1 MAGRSARCAP
11 VHIQTAMSD
20 ILIVRQPVFDRTDS
34 AVGYELRFRPAGE
47 EGDPF
52 ARSYLS
58 GSFDVLRSG
67 LPAYVRCTRRQL
79 IDRIFD
85 AADPSSLVVLVP
97 PDVGVDTEIIAAVEA
112 LAKAGVVTGIDEFDG
127 GADSVA
133 ALEGLLAIVSH
144 VRVDL
149 RCYSAETLEPVA
161 AALCAQK
168 KKLIADHVEDVT
180 MRQLCNDLGFDR
192 LQGPHFSRPEPLPAA
207 ELPASTAAAL
217 RLLALARDAKTSDRD
232 LENAVSS
239 DPSLTFQLLRLVNS
253 ASSGGRGIQ
262 SIGHAI
268 RLVGR
273 SAFVKWL
280 ALAFAASRAG
290 SSGVDNEIA
299 RQAVQRARMCE
310 AIGGRDSGML
320 FLIGLFSLLD
330 AMFRM
335 PLADVLERINLAPEA
350 REALLDRTGPFGD
363 ALNFVEAYELGLWE
377 QAGALGAQ
385 LGVPAEKIAEIYT
398 DAVKYATDQLSPNA
412 LKAA

>member
-1 MAGRSARCAP
+1 
-11 VHIQTAMSD
+11 VD
-20 ILIVRQPVFDRTDS
+20 D
-34 AVGYELRFRPAGE
+34 

-85 AADPSSLVVLVP
+85 AADPSTLVVLVAP
-97 PDVGVDTEIIAAVEA
+97 EVGADADIIAAVDA
-112 LAKAGVVTGIDEFDG
+112 LAKSGVATAIDEFDG
-127 GADSVA
+127 GPEA
-133 ALEGLLAIVSH
+133 AATGGGLLALVSH

-149 RCYSAETLEPVA
+149 RCYTAETLPPVA
-161 AALCAQK
+161 IALRARK
-168 KKLIADHVEDVT
+168 KKLIADHVEDAA
-180 MRQLCNDLGFDR
+180 MRKLCVELGFDR

-217 RLLALARDAKTSDRD
+217 RLLALARNPDTPDRQ
-232 LENAVSS
+232 LESAVSS
-239 DPSLTFQLLRLVNS
+239 DPSLTFQLLRIVNS

-310 AIGGRDSGML
+310 SIGGRDSGML

-335 PLADVLERINLAPEA
+335 PLSDVLERINLAPEA
-350 REALLDRTGPFGD
+350 REALLNRTGPFGD

-377 QAGALGAQ
+377 QAADLAKQ
-385 LGVPAEKIAEIYT
+385 LGVPPERIATIYT
-398 DAVKYATDQLSPNA
+398 DAVKYAAEQLAPNA

>member
-1 MAGRSARCAP
+1 
-11 VHIQTAMSD
+11 MSD

-34 AVGYELRFRPAGE
+34 AVGYELRFRPAGD

-85 AADPSSLVVLVP
+85 SADPSSLVVLIP
-97 PDVGVDTEIIAAVEA
+97 PDVGIDAEVIAAVEA
-112 LAKAGVVTGIDEFDG
+112 LSKAGVATAVDEFDG
-127 GADSVA
+127 GPESAT
-133 ALEGLLAIVSH
+133 ALGGLLAIVTH
-144 VRVDL
+144 VRLDL
-149 RCYSAETLEPVA
+149 RCYSPETLKPVA
-161 AALCAQK
+161 TALRAQK
-168 KKLIADHVEDVT
+168 KRLIADHVEDLA
-180 MRQLCNDLGFDR
+180 MRRLCVELGFER

-217 RLLALARDAKTSDRD
+217 RLLALARDPNTSDRD
-232 LENAVSS
+232 LESAVSS

-299 RQAVQRARMCE
+299 RQAVARARMCE
-310 AIGGRDSGML
+310 SIGGRDAGML

-330 AMFRM
+330 SMFRM
-335 PLADVLERINLAPEA
+335 PLADVLERVNLAPEA

-377 QAGALGAQ
+377 QAGALGKQ
-385 LGVPAEKIAEIYT
+385 LGVPEDRISSIYT
-398 DAVKYATDQLSPNA
+398 DAVKFATEQLAPNA

>member
-1 MAGRSARCAP
+1 
-11 VHIQTAMSD
+11 MSD
-20 ILIVRQPVFDRTDS
+20 ILIVRQPVFDRSDS
-34 AVGYELRFRPAGE
+34 AVGYELRYRPGGE

-67 LPAYVRCTRRQL
+67 LPAYVRASRRQL
-79 IDRIFD
+79 VDRIFH
-85 AADPSSLVVLVP
+85 AADPKSVVVLIPLEFGNDAEV
-97 PDVGVDTEIIAAVEA
+97 IAAAEGLSQAGFVTA
-112 LAKAGVVTGIDEFDG
+112 LDDFVGSTDATTK
-127 GADSVA
+127 
-133 ALEGLLAIVSH
+133 LEGLLAVVSD

-149 RCYSAETLEPVA
+149 RCYSPETLKAGVA
-161 AALCAQK
+161 SVRALK
-168 KKLIADHVEDVT
+168 KRLIADHVEDAA
-180 MRQLCNDLGFDR
+180 MRKLCLELGFDR
-192 LQGPHFSRPEPLPAA
+192 MQGPQFSRPEPLPAA
-207 ELPASTAAAL
+207 ELPASTATAL
-217 RLLALARDAKTSDRD
+217 RLLALARDPNTPDRD
-232 LENAVSS
+232 LESAVSS

-290 SSGVDNEIA
+290 NSGVDNEIA

-310 AIGGRDSGML
+310 AIGGKDAGML

-330 AMFRM
+330 SMFRM

-350 REALLDRTGPFGD
+350 RDALLDRTGPFGD

-377 QAGALGAQ
+377 QATALGTQ
-385 LGVPAEKIAEIYT
+385 LGVEPDRIPSIYT
-398 DAVKYATDQLSPNA
+398 DAVQWAAEQFEPNA
-412 LKAA
+412 RRAA

>member
-1 MAGRSARCAP
+1 
-11 VHIQTAMSD
+11 MSD
-20 ILIVRQPVFDRTDS
+20 ILIVRQPVFDRSES
-34 AVGYELRFRPAGE
+34 AVGYELRFRPGAD

-67 LPAYVRCTRRQL
+67 LPAYVRATRRQL
-79 IDRIFD
+79 IDRIFH
-85 AADPSSLVVLVP
+85 AADPKSVVVLVP
-97 PDVGVDTEIIAAVEA
+97 PDVDPDAEVISAIEG
-112 LAKAGVVTGIDEFDG
+112 LAQAGFATAIDEFVG
-127 GADSVA
+127 GVEATNKLA
-133 ALEGLLAIVSH
+133 ALFSVVSD

-149 RCYSAETLEPVA
+149 RCYSPETLKAGVVA
-161 AALCAQK
+161 LRAQK
-168 KKLIADHVEDVT
+168 KRLIGDHVEDAA
-180 MRQLCNDLGFDR
+180 MRKLCTELGFER

-207 ELPASTAAAL
+207 ELPASTATAL
-217 RLLALARDAKTSDRD
+217 RLLALARDPDTSDRE
-232 LENAVSS
+232 LESAVSS
-239 DPSLTFQLLRLVNS
+239 DPSLTFQLIRLVNS
-253 ASSGGRGIQ
+253 AASGGRGIQ

-280 ALAFAASRAG
+280 ALAFAAARAG
-290 SSGVDNEIA
+290 GSGVDNEIA
-299 RQAVQRARMCE
+299 RHAVQRARMCE

-335 PLADVLERINLAPEA
+335 PLADVLERIHLAPEA
-350 REALLDRTGPFGD
+350 RDALLDRTGPFGD

-377 QAGALGAQ
+377 QATELGKQ
-385 LGVPAEKIAEIYT
+385 LGVAPDKIASIYT
-398 DAVKYATDQLSPNA
+398 DAVRWAAEQFAPNA

>member
-1 MAGRSARCAP
+1 
-11 VHIQTAMSD
+11 MSD
-20 ILIVRQPVFDRTDS
+20 ILIVRQPVFDRSDS
-34 AVGYELRFRPAGE
+34 AVGYELRFRPAGD

-67 LPAYVRCTRRQL
+67 LPAYIRCTRRQL
-79 IDRIFD
+79 VDHIFD
-85 AADPSSLVVLVP
+85 AADPKSLVILVP
-97 PDVGVDTEIIAAVEA
+97 PDVGADAEIVSAVDA
-112 LAKAGVVTGIDEFDG
+112 LSKAGVVTAIDEFDG
-127 GADSVA
+127 GAESA
-133 ALEGLLAIVSH
+133 RALEGLLAVVSH

-149 RCYSAETLEPVA
+149 RCYTPESLKAVTT
-161 AALCAQK
+161 ALRAQK
-168 KKLIADHVEDVT
+168 KHLIADHVEDAT
-180 MRQLCNDLGFDR
+180 MRKLCLELGFER
-192 LQGPHFSRPEPLPAA
+192 LLGPHFSRPEPLPAA
-207 ELPASTAAAL
+207 ELPASTATAL
-217 RLLALARDAKTSDRD
+217 RLLALARDPNTPDKK
-232 LENAVSS
+232 LEDAVSS
-239 DPSLTFQLLRLVNS
+239 DPSLTFQLLRIVNS

-310 AIGGRDSGML
+310 AIGGRDTGML

-350 REALLDRTGPFGD
+350 QEALLDRTGPFGD

-377 QAGALGAQ
+377 QAADLAKQ
-385 LGVPAEKIAEIYT
+385 LGVAEDKIATIYT
-398 DAVKYATDQLSPNA
+398 DAVKYAAEQLAPNA

>member
-1 MAGRSARCAP
+1 
-11 VHIQTAMSD
+11 MSD
-20 ILIVRQPVFDRTDS
+20 ILIVRQPVFDRNDS
-34 AVGYELRFRPAGE
+34 AVGYELRFRPADD

-67 LPAYVRCTRRQL
+67 FPAYVRCTRRQL
-79 IDRIFD
+79 IEHIFD
-85 AADPSSLVVLVP
+85 SAVPSSLVLLLP
-97 PDVGVDTEIIAAVEA
+97 PEVGADADVIAAVDA
-112 LAKAGVVTGIDEFDG
+112 LAKTGVVMALDDFDG
-127 GADSVA
+127 GPEQAVSM
-133 ALEGLLAIVSH
+133 EGLLAVVSH

-149 RCYSAETLEPVA
+149 RCYSAETLRPVA
-161 AALCAQK
+161 IALRAQK
-168 KKLIADHVEDVT
+168 KKLIADHVEDAA
-180 MRQLCNDLGFDR
+180 MRQLCVELGFER
-192 LQGPHFSRPEPLPAA
+192 LQGPHFSRPEPVPAA

-217 RLLALARDAKTSDRD
+217 RLLALARDPKTTDRE
-232 LENAVSS
+232 LEGAVSS
-239 DPSLTFQLLRLVNS
+239 DPSLTFQLLRIVNS

-273 SAFVKWL
+273 TAFVKWL

-335 PLADVLERINLAPEA
+335 PLAEVLERINLAPEVC
-350 REALLDRTGPFGD
+350 EALLDRTGPFGD

-377 QAGALGAQ
+377 QAAQLSEQ
-385 LGVPAEKIAEIYT
+385 LGVPPDRLATIYT
-398 DAVKYATDQLSPNA
+398 DAVKYAAEQLAPNA

>member
-1 MAGRSARCAP
+1 
-11 VHIQTAMSD
+11 MSD
-20 ILIVRQPVFDRTDS
+20 ILIVRQPVFDRSDS
-34 AVGYELRFRPAGE
+34 AVGYELRFRPAGD

-79 IDRIFD
+79 LDHIFD
-85 AADPSSLVVLVP
+85 AADPNSLVVLVP
-97 PDVGVDTEIIAAVEA
+97 PEVGADNDVVLAVDA
-112 LAKAGVVTGIDEFDG
+112 LAKAGVITAIDEFDG
-127 GADSVA
+127 GSESA
-133 ALEGLLAIVSH
+133 AAREGLLAVVSH

-149 RCYSAETLEPVA
+149 RCYTPETLKPVA
-161 AALCAQK
+161 AALRALK
-168 KKLIADHVEDVT
+168 KKLIADHVEDT
-180 MRQLCNDLGFDR
+180 AMQQLCIELGFER

-207 ELPASTAAAL
+207 ELPASTATAL
-217 RLLALARDAKTSDRD
+217 RLLALARDPNTPDRE
-232 LENAVSS
+232 LESAVSS
-239 DPSLTFQLLRLVNS
+239 DPSLTFQLLRIVNS

-280 ALAFAASRAG
+280 ALAFAASRVG

-310 AIGGRDSGML
+310 AIGGRDSGTL

-335 PLADVLERINLAPEA
+335 PLSDVIERINLAPEA
-350 REALLDRTGPFGD
+350 RDALIDRTGPFGD

-377 QAGALGAQ
+377 QTAELAKQ
-385 LGVPAEKIAEIYT
+385 LGVEPDRISTIYT
-398 DAVKYATDQLSPNA
+398 DAVRWAAEHLAPNA
-412 LKAA
+412 AKAA

>member
-1 MAGRSARCAP
+1 
-11 VHIQTAMSD
+11 MSD
-20 ILIVRQPVFDRTDS
+20 ILIVPQPVFDRTDS
-34 AVGYELRFRPAGE
+34 AVGYELRFRPAGD

-52 ARSYLS
+52 ARAYLS
-58 GSFDVLRSG
+58 GSVDVLRSG

-79 IDRIFD
+79 VDHIFD
-85 AADPSSLVVLVP
+85 AADPKTLVVLVP
-97 PDVGVDTEIIAAVEA
+97 PDVGADAEVIAAVEA
-112 LAKAGVVTGIDEFDG
+112 LAKAGVVTAIDEFDG
-127 GADSVA
+127 GSE
-133 ALEGLLAIVSH
+133 ALTTVEGLLAVVSH

-149 RCYSAETLEPVA
+149 RCYTPETLKPVA
-161 AALCAQK
+161 TALRALK
-168 KKLIADHVEDVT
+168 KQLVADHVEDAA
-180 MRQLCNDLGFDR
+180 MRKLCIDLGFER

-207 ELPASTAAAL
+207 ELPASTATAL
-217 RLLALARDAKTSDRD
+217 RLLALARDPNTPDRD
-232 LENAVSS
+232 LEEAVSS
-239 DPSLTFQLLRLVNS
+239 DPSLTFQLLRIVNS

-290 SSGVDNEIA
+290 ASGVDNEIA

-310 AIGGRDSGML
+310 AIGGRDAGTL

-335 PLADVLERINLAPEA
+335 PLADVLERVNLAPEA

-377 QAGALGAQ
+377 QAGEIAKQ
-385 LGVPAEKIAEIYT
+385 LGVEPDRISTIYT
-398 DAVKYATDQLSPNA
+398 DAVKWAAEQLAPNA
-412 LKAA
+412 AKAA

>member
-1 MAGRSARCAP
+1 
-11 VHIQTAMSD
+11 MSE
-20 ILIVRQPVFDRTDS
+20 ILIVRQPVFDRSDA
-34 AVGYELRFRPAGE
+34 AVAYELRYRASDD

-67 LPAYVRCTRRQL
+67 LPAYIRCTRRQL

-85 AADPSSLVVLVP
+85 AADRSSLVVLVP
-97 PDVGVDTEIIAAVEA
+97 PDVGLDDEVIAAVDA
-112 LAKAGVVTGIDEFDG
+112 LATAGIATAADDFDG
-127 GADSVA
+127 DLQAAGARD
-133 ALEGLLAIVSH
+133 GLLARVSH

-149 RCYSAETLEPVA
+149 RCYTPETLGPVVA
-161 AALCAQK
+161 ALRAQNK
-168 KKLIADHVEDVT
+168 QLIADHVDDAA
-180 MRQLCNDLGFDR
+180 MRRLCIDLGFER

-207 ELPASTAAAL
+207 ELPASTATAL
-217 RLLALARDAKTSDRD
+217 RLLALARDPNTSDRD
-232 LENAVSS
+232 LESAVSS

-253 ASSGGRGIQ
+253 ASAGGRGIQ

-290 SSGVDNEIA
+290 STGVDNEIA

-310 AIGGRDSGML
+310 AIGGRDAGTL

-335 PLADVLERINLAPEA
+335 PLPDVLERINLAPEA

-377 QAGALGAQ
+377 QATDLAKG
-385 LGVPAEKIAEIYT
+385 LGVAPDRIPAIYT
-398 DAVKYATDQLSPNA
+398 DAVKWAADQLAPNA
-412 LKAA
+412 KKAA

>member
-1 MAGRSARCAP
+1 
-11 VHIQTAMSD
+11 MSD

-34 AVGYELRFRPAGE
+34 AVGYELRYRLADE

-79 IDRIFD
+79 VDRIFD
-85 AADPSSLVVLVP
+85 AADPSSLVLLIP
-97 PDVGVDTEIIAAVEA
+97 PDIGADADLIAAVDA
-112 LAKAGVVTGIDEFDG
+112 LTKSGVVVAVDEFDG
-127 GADSVA
+127 GPESVSA
-133 ALEGLLAIVSH
+133 SEGLLSLVSH
-144 VRVDL
+144 VRIDL
-149 RCYSAETLEPVA
+149 RCYSPETLRPVA
-161 AALCAQK
+161 AALRAQK
-168 KKLIADHVEDVT
+168 KKLIADHVEDVA
-180 MRQLCNDLGFDR
+180 MRKLCVELGFER
-192 LQGPHFSRPEPLPAA
+192 LQGSHFSRPEPLPAA

-217 RLLALARDAKTSDRD
+217 RLLALARDPKTSDRD
-232 LENAVSS
+232 LESAVSS
-239 DPSLTFQLLRLVNS
+239 DPSLTFQLLRIVNS

-273 SAFVKWL
+273 TAFVKWL
-280 ALAFAASRAG
+280 ALAFAAARAG
-290 SSGVDNEIA
+290 ASGVDNEIA

-335 PLADVLERINLAPEA
+335 PLSDILERINLAPEA

-377 QAGALGAQ
+377 QAADLGQQ
-385 LGVPAEKIAEIYT
+385 LGIPADRIPTIYT
-398 DAVKYATDQLSPNA
+398 EAVQWAAEQLAPNA

>member
-1 MAGRSARCAP
+1 
-11 VHIQTAMSD
+11 MSD

-34 AVGYELRFRPAGE
+34 AVGYELRFRPAGD

-67 LPAYVRCTRRQL
+67 LPAYVRCSRRQL
-79 IDRIFD
+79 VDRIFD
-85 AADPSSLVVLVP
+85 AADPSSLVVLIP
-97 PDVGVDTEIIAAVEA
+97 PDVGVDAEVIAAVEG
-112 LAKAGVVTGIDEFDG
+112 LARAGVVTALDEFDG
-127 GADSVA
+127 GAEA
-133 ALEGLLAIVSH
+133 AKALEGLLGVVSH

-149 RCYSAETLEPVA
+149 RCYSADTLGAVA
-161 AALCAQK
+161 AALRARQ
-168 KKLIADHVEDVT
+168 KKLIADHIEDMA
-180 MRQLCNDLGFDR
+180 MRQRCIELGFER

-207 ELPASTAAAL
+207 ELPASTATAL
-217 RLLALARDAKTSDRD
+217 RLLALARDPNTSDRD
-232 LENAVSS
+232 LEGAVSS

-290 SSGVDNEIA
+290 STGVDNEIA
-299 RQAVQRARMCE
+299 RQAVARARMCE
-310 AIGGRDSGML
+310 SIGGRDAGML

-377 QAGALGAQ
+377 QAGALGQQ
-385 LGVPAEKIAEIYT
+385 LGIPSERIAEIYT
-398 DAVKYATDQLSPNA
+398 EAVKYATEQLAPNA
-412 LKAA
+412 KAA

>member
-1 MAGRSARCAP
+1 
-11 VHIQTAMSD
+11 MSD
-20 ILIVRQPVFDRTDS
+20 ILIVRQPVFDRSDS
-34 AVGYELRFRPAGE
+34 AVGYELRFRPAGD

-58 GSFDVLRSG
+58 GSFDVLRAG

-79 IDRIFD
+79 LDRIFD
-85 AADPSSLVVLVP
+85 AADPKSLVVLVP
-97 PDVGVDTEIIAAVEA
+97 PDVGADAEVLAAVDA
-112 LAKAGVVTGIDEFDG
+112 LAKAGVITGVDEFDG
-127 GADSVA
+127 GPESAS
-133 ALEGLLAIVSH
+133 ALEGMLAVVSH

-149 RCYSAETLEPVA
+149 RCYSLDSLETVA
-161 AALCAQK
+161 SALRAQK
-168 KKLIADHVEDVT
+168 KKLIADHVEDSAL
-180 MRQLCNDLGFDR
+180 RQRCVELGFER

-207 ELPASTAAAL
+207 ELPASTATAL
-217 RLLALARDAKTSDRD
+217 RLLALARDSNTSDRD
-232 LENAVSS
+232 LESAVSS

-290 SSGVDNEIA
+290 GSGVDNEIA

-310 AIGGRDSGML
+310 AIGGRDAGTL

-350 REALLDRTGPFGD
+350 RDALLDRTGPFGD

-377 QAGALGAQ
+377 QATDLAKG
-385 LGVPAEKIAEIYT
+385 LGVAPDRISAIYT
-398 DAVKYATDQLSPNA
+398 DAVRWAAEQLSPNA
-412 LKAA
+412 AKAA

>member
-1 MAGRSARCAP
+1 MP
-11 VHIQTAMSD
+11 D
-20 ILIVRQPVFDRTDS
+20 ILIVRQPIFDRTDS
-34 AVGYELRFRPAGE
+34 AVGYELRFRADGD

-79 IDRIFD
+79 LDRIFD
-85 AADPSSLVVLVP
+85 AADPTSLAILVP
-97 PDVGVDTEIIAAVEA
+97 PEVGADADVTLAIDA
-112 LAKAGVVTGIDEFDG
+112 LSKAGVVTAIDEFDG
-127 GADSVA
+127 GSEAA
-133 ALEGLLAIVSH
+133 TALEGLLGVVSH

-149 RCYSAETLEPVA
+149 RCYSAETLKPVVA
-161 AALCAQK
+161 ALRAK
-168 KKLIADHVEDVT
+168 NKKLIADHVEDVT
-180 MRQLCNDLGFDR
+180 MRKLCVELGFDR
-192 LQGPHFSRPEPLPAA
+192 MQGPHFSRPEPLPAA
-207 ELPASTAAAL
+207 ELPASTATAL
-217 RLLALARDAKTSDRD
+217 RLLALARDPNTPDRD
-232 LENAVSS
+232 LESAVSS
-239 DPSLTFQLLRLVNS
+239 DPSLTFQLLRIVNS

-290 SSGVDNEIA
+290 ASGVDNEIA

-310 AIGGRDSGML
+310 AIGGRDSGTL

-335 PLADVLERINLAPEA
+335 PLADIIERINLAPEA
-350 REALLDRTGPFGD
+350 RDALLDRTGPFGD

-377 QAGALGAQ
+377 QATELGKT
-385 LGVPAEKIAEIYT
+385 LGITPDRIPSIYT
-398 DAVKYATDQLSPNA
+398 DAVKYAAEQLTPNA
-412 LKAA
+412 KAA

>member
-1 MAGRSARCAP
+1 
-11 VHIQTAMSD
+11 MSD
-20 ILIVRQPVFDRTDS
+20 ILIVRQPVFDRSDS
-34 AVGYELRFRPAGE
+34 AVGYELRFRGSGD

-79 IDRIFD
+79 VDRIFD
-85 AADPSSLVVLVP
+85 AADPKSLVVLVP
-97 PDVGVDTEIIAAVEA
+97 PDVGVDDDVVAAVDA
-112 LAKAGVVTGIDEFDG
+112 LTKAGVATAIDDFDVT
-127 GADSVA
+127 A
-133 ALEGLLAIVSH
+133 ASSGSLERLLAIVTH

-149 RCYSAETLEPVA
+149 RCFSPETLKPVA
-161 AALCAQK
+161 AALRSRK
-168 KKLIADHVEDVT
+168 KRLIADHVEDAA
-180 MRQLCNDLGFDR
+180 MRKLCIELGFEL

-207 ELPASTAAAL
+207 ELPASTATAL
-217 RLLALARDAKTSDRD
+217 RLLALARDANTSDRE
-232 LENAVSS
+232 LESAVSS

-253 ASSGGRGIQ
+253 AASGGRGIQ

-273 SAFVKWL
+273 TAFVKWI
-280 ALAFAASRAG
+280 ALAFAAARAN

-310 AIGGRDSGML
+310 AIGGRDAGLL

-335 PLADVLERINLAPEA
+335 PLADVLERIHLAPEA
-350 REALLDRTGPFGD
+350 RDALLDRTGPFAD

-377 QAGALGAQ
+377 QATALATQ
-385 LGVPAEKIAEIYT
+385 LGVAPDRISTIYT
-398 DAVKYATDQLSPNA
+398 DAVRWAAEQLSPNA
-412 LKAA
+412 AKAA

>member
-1 MAGRSARCAP
+1 
-11 VHIQTAMSD
+11 MSD
-20 ILIVRQPVFDRTDS
+20 ILIVRQPVFDRSDS
-34 AVGYELRFRPAGE
+34 AVGYELRFRPSGD

-58 GSFDVLRSG
+58 GAVDVLRAG

-79 IDRIFD
+79 LDRIFD
-85 AADPSSLVVLVP
+85 AAEPKSLVILVP
-97 PDVGVDTEIIAAVEA
+97 PDVGADAQVLSAVQA
-112 LAKAGVVTGIDEFDG
+112 LAKAGVITAIDEFDG
-127 GADSVA
+127 GSDSTK
-133 ALEGLLAIVSH
+133 ALEGLVGAVSH
-144 VRVDL
+144 VRIDL
-149 RCYSAETLEPVA
+149 RCYTAQTLEPVA
-161 AALCAQK
+161 AALRTRQ
-168 KKLIADHVEDVT
+168 KKLIADHVEDST
-180 MRQLCNDLGFDR
+180 MRQVCLDLGFER

-207 ELPASTAAAL
+207 ELPASTATAL
-217 RLLALARDAKTSDRD
+217 RLLALARDTNTSDRD
-232 LENAVSS
+232 LESAVSS

-290 SSGVDNEIA
+290 SNGVDNEIA

-310 AIGGRDSGML
+310 AIGGRDSGTL

-335 PLADVLERINLAPEA
+335 PLTDVLERINLAPEA
-350 REALLDRTGPFGD
+350 RDALLERTGPFGD

-377 QAGALGAQ
+377 QATELAHG
-385 LGVPAEKIAEIYT
+385 LGVAPDRISAIYT
-398 DAVKYATDQLSPNA
+398 DAVRWAAEQVAPNA
-412 LKAA
+412 TKAA

>member
-1 MAGRSARCAP
+1 
-11 VHIQTAMSD
+11 MSD
-20 ILIVRQPVFDRTDS
+20 ILIVRQPVFDRSDS
-34 AVGYELRFRPAGE
+34 AVGYELRFRASND

-67 LPAYVRCTRRQL
+67 LPAYVRCTRQQL
-79 IDRIFD
+79 VDKIFD
-85 AADPSSLVVLVP
+85 AAEPSSLVVLVP
-97 PDVGVDTEIIAAVEA
+97 PEVGADAEVIAAVDA
-112 LAKAGVVTGIDEFDG
+112 LTKAGVATALDEFDG
-127 GADSVA
+127 GAEA
-133 ALEGLLAIVSH
+133 ANALEGLLAIVSH

-149 RCYSAETLEPVA
+149 RCYSAETLPPVA
-161 AALCAQK
+161 AALRAQK
-168 KKLIADHVEDVT
+168 KKLIGDHIEDSAT
-180 MRQLCNDLGFDR
+180 RKLCIELGFER
-192 LQGPHFSRPEPLPAA
+192 LQGPLFSRPEPLPAA

-217 RLLALARDAKTSDRD
+217 RLLALARDPNTSDRD
-232 LENAVSS
+232 LESAVSS

-253 ASSGGRGIQ
+253 ASAGGRGIQ

-273 SAFVKWL
+273 SAFTKWL

-290 SSGVDNEIA
+290 ATGVDNEIA
-299 RQAVQRARMCE
+299 RQAVARARMCE
-310 AIGGRDSGML
+310 SIGGKDAGML

-335 PLADVLERINLAPEA
+335 PLSDVLERINLAEEA

-377 QAGALGAQ
+377 QATSLAQ
-385 LGVPAEKIAEIYT
+385 DLGVAPDRIATIYT
-398 DAVKYATDQLSPNA
+398 DAVKWATDQLSPAA

>member
-1 MAGRSARCAP
+1 
-11 VHIQTAMSD
+11 MSD
-20 ILIVRQPVFDRTDS
+20 ILIVRQPVFDRSDS
-34 AVGYELRFRPAGE
+34 AVGYELRFRSTNDD
-47 EGDPF
+47 GDPF

-67 LPAYVRCTRRQL
+67 LPAYVRCNRQQL
-79 IDRIFD
+79 LDKIF
-85 AADPSSLVVLVP
+85 ASAEPSSLVVLVP
-97 PDVGVDTEIIAAVEA
+97 PDVGADADVLAAVDS
-112 LAKAGVVTGIDEFDG
+112 LTKAGVVTAIDEFDG
-127 GADSVA
+127 GSESAT
-133 ALEGLLAIVSH
+133 ALEGLLSIVSH

-149 RCYSAETLEPVA
+149 RCYSADSLRPVA
-161 AALCAQK
+161 TALRAQK
-168 KKLIADHVEDVT
+168 KRLIADHIEDSAMRKLCVE
-180 MRQLCNDLGFDR
+180 LGFER
-192 LQGPHFSRPEPLPAA
+192 LQGPLFSRPEPLPAA

-217 RLLALARDAKTSDRD
+217 RLLALARDPNTPDRD

-253 ASSGGRGIQ
+253 ASAGGRGIQ

-273 SAFVKWL
+273 TQFVKWL

-290 SSGVDNEIA
+290 ATGVDNEIA
-299 RQAVQRARMCE
+299 RQAVARARMCE
-310 AIGGRDSGML
+310 AIGGKDAGML

-335 PLADVLERINLAPEA
+335 PLSDVLERINLAEEA
-350 REALLDRTGPFGD
+350 RVALLDRTGPFGD

-377 QAGALGAQ
+377 QATALGKD
-385 LGVPAEKIAEIYT
+385 LGVAPDRISSIYT
-398 DAVKYATDQLSPNA
+398 DAVKWATDQLSPAA

>member
-1 MAGRSARCAP
+1 
-11 VHIQTAMSD
+11 MSE

-34 AVGYELRFRPAGE
+34 AVAYELRFRPAGD

-79 IDRIFD
+79 LDRIFD
-85 AADPSSLVVLVP
+85 SAEPSSLVVLVP
-97 PDVGVDTEIIAAVEA
+97 PDVGADAEVISAVDA
-112 LAKAGVVTGIDEFDG
+112 LAQSGVMIAIDEFDG
-127 GADSVA
+127 GPEAASVS
-133 ALEGLLAIVSH
+133 EGLLAHVAA

-149 RCYSAETLEPVA
+149 RCYTAETLKPVA
-161 AALCAQK
+161 TALRAQK
-168 KKLIADHVEDVT
+168 KRLFADHVEDSA
-180 MRQLCNDLGFDR
+180 MRRLCIELGFER
-192 LQGPHFSRPEPLPAA
+192 LQGPLFSRPEPLPAA
-207 ELPASTAAAL
+207 ELPASTATAL
-217 RLLALARDAKTSDRD
+217 RLLALARDQNTSDRD
-232 LENAVSS
+232 LEAAVSS

-273 SAFVKWL
+273 SAFIKWL
-280 ALAFAASRAG
+280 ALAFAATRAG
-290 SSGVDNEIA
+290 TTGVDNEIA

-330 AMFRM
+330 SMFRM

-377 QAGALGAQ
+377 QAGALGES
-385 LGVPAEKIAEIYT
+385 LGVPAERISEIYT
-398 DAVKYATDQLSPNA
+398 DAVKYATEQLAPNA

>member
-1 MAGRSARCAP
+1 M
-11 VHIQTAMSD
+11 
-20 ILIVRQPVFDRTDS
+20 RQPVFDRSDS
-34 AVGYELRFRPAGE
+34 AVGYELRFRPAGD

-79 IDRIFD
+79 VDRIFD
-85 AADPSSLVVLVP
+85 SADPSSLVVLVP
-97 PDVGVDTEIIAAVEA
+97 PDVGADAEIVAAVEA
-112 LAKAGVVTGIDEFDG
+112 LSKAGVVTGIDEFDG
-127 GADSVA
+127 GPASA
-133 ALEGLLAIVSH
+133 SALEGLLAIVSH

-149 RCYSAETLEPVA
+149 RCYSVETLRPL
-161 AALCAQK
+161 ALALRARK
-168 KKLIADHVEDVT
+168 KKLIADHVEDAA
-180 MRQLCNDLGFDR
+180 MRKLCVELGFDR

-207 ELPASTAAAL
+207 ELPASTATAL
-217 RLLALARDAKTSDRD
+217 RLLALARDPNTPDRD
-232 LENAVSS
+232 LESAVSS

-310 AIGGRDSGML
+310 AIGGKDAGML

-335 PLADVLERINLAPEA
+335 PLPDVLERINLAPEA

-363 ALNFVEAYELGLWE
+363 ALNLVEAYELGLWE
-377 QAGALGAQ
+377 QANALAQQ
-385 LGVPAEKIAEIYT
+385 LGVAEDRVATIYT
-398 DAVKYATDQLSPNA
+398 DAVKWASEQLAPNA

>member
-1 MAGRSARCAP
+1 
-11 VHIQTAMSD
+11 MSD
-20 ILIVRQPVFDRTDS
+20 ILIVRQPVFDRADS
-34 AVGYELRFRPAGE
+34 AVGYELRFRPVDD

-85 AADPSSLVVLVP
+85 AADPSTLVVLVAP
-97 PDVGVDTEIIAAVEA
+97 EVGADADIIAAVDA
-112 LAKAGVVTGIDEFDG
+112 LAKSGVATAIDEFDG
-127 GADSVA
+127 GPEA
-133 ALEGLLAIVSH
+133 AATGGGLLALVSH

-149 RCYSAETLEPVA
+149 RCYTAETLPPVA
-161 AALCAQK
+161 IALRARK
-168 KKLIADHVEDVT
+168 KKLIADHVEDAA
-180 MRQLCNDLGFDR
+180 MRKLCVELGFDR

-217 RLLALARDAKTSDRD
+217 RLLALARNPDTPDRQ
-232 LENAVSS
+232 LESAVSS
-239 DPSLTFQLLRLVNS
+239 DPSLTFQLLRIVNS

-310 AIGGRDSGML
+310 SIGGRDSGML

-335 PLADVLERINLAPEA
+335 PLSDVLERINLAPEA
-350 REALLDRTGPFGD
+350 REALLNRTGPFGD

-377 QAGALGAQ
+377 QAADLAKQ
-385 LGVPAEKIAEIYT
+385 LGVPPERIATIYT
-398 DAVKYATDQLSPNA
+398 DAVKYAAEQLAPNA

>member
-1 MAGRSARCAP
+1 
-11 VHIQTAMSD
+11 MSD

-34 AVGYELRFRPAGE
+34 AVGYELRFRTADD

-67 LPAYVRCTRRQL
+67 LPAYVSCTRRQL
-79 IDRIFD
+79 LDRIFD
-85 AADPSSLVVLVP
+85 AADASSLVLLVP
-97 PDVGVDTEIIAAVEA
+97 PDVGADADIVAAVEA
-112 LAKAGVVTGIDEFDG
+112 LAKSGVIMAIDEFDG
-127 GADSVA
+127 GPEA
-133 ALEGLLAIVSH
+133 ASAQEGLLAVVSH

-149 RCYSAETLEPVA
+149 RCYSPETLRPVA
-161 AALCAQK
+161 AALRAQK
-168 KKLIADHVEDVT
+168 KKLIADHVEDST
-180 MRQLCNDLGFDR
+180 MRKLCVELGFER

-217 RLLALARDAKTSDRD
+217 RLLALARDPKTSDRD
-232 LENAVSS
+232 LEDAVSS
-239 DPSLTFQLLRLVNS
+239 DPSLTFQLLRIVNS

-273 SAFVKWL
+273 TAFVKWL

-290 SSGVDNEIA
+290 ASGVDNEIA

-335 PLADVLERINLAPEA
+335 PLSDILERINLAPEA

-377 QAGALGAQ
+377 QAADLGKQ
-385 LGVPAEKIAEIYT
+385 LGVPADRIATIYT
-398 DAVKYATDQLSPNA
+398 DAVQWASEQLAPNA